1 MNKFSADTY
10 NQLKIEQEKL
20 NEQLKKIKETNEQL
34 KKTTGAANFFRD
46 LAEDD
51 DLTILEFDDD
61 KNKKEVA

>member
-1 MNKFSADTY
+1 MINKD
-10 NQLKIEQEKL
+10 LILE
-20 NEQLKKIKETNEQL
+20 LKKIKETNEQL
-34 KKTTGAANFFRD
+34 KKTTRAANFFRD